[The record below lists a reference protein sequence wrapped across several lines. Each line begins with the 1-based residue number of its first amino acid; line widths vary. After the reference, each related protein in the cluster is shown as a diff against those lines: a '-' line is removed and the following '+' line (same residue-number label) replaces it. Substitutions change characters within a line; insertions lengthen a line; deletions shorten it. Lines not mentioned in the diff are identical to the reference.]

1 MRKLWEVFLRN
12 TQKQQVILLKT
23 MQERLSLQAD
33 KGGNV
38 MTNIPRHDIQQAK
51 PGAYIEISLADPPAG
66 IIEKET
72 GKRRKLRVTSKG
84 GVRLE

>member
-1 MRKLWEVFLRN
+1 
-12 TQKQQVILLKT
+12 
-23 MQERLSLQAD
+23 
-33 KGGNV
+33 